1 MAMNVVRLLAAVA
14 LLVPLSANAQITIG
28 VNLSITGPGAAL
40 GIQTNNT
47 VRLWPATLGGQPARY
62 VILDDGT
69 DVIRSVKNTRK
80 LTSED
85 KVDAIAGPNTTA
97 AALATLDVLA

>member
-14 LLVPLSANAQITIG
+14 LLVPLSVNAQITIG
-28 VNLSITGPGAAL
+28 VNLSTTGPGAAL
-40 GIQTNNT
+40 GIQTNNA

-69 DVIRSVKNTRK
+69 DVSRSVKKYTQADLGRQGGRYCGTEYDGGG
-80 LTSED
+80 LGD
-85 KVDAIAGPNTTA
+85 LGRVG
-97 AALATLDVLA
+97 